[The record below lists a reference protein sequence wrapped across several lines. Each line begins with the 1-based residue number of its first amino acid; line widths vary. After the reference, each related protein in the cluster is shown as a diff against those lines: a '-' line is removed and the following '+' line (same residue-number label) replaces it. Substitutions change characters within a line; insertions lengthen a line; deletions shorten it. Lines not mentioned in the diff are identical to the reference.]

1 MIILICVCAAFL
13 CAVLLRGR
21 RRSQRAVAEYSRQL
35 NITRG
40 DTVILPDG
48 QRGIVIVS
56 ATDTLIVETENGDM
70 YSVERWVCHEH
81 SRADI

>member
-21 RRSQRAVAEYSRQL
+21 RRAVAEYSRQL

-56 ATDTLIVETENGDM
+56 ATDTLIVETEKGDM
-70 YSVERWVCHEH
+70 YSVERWVCHEY

>member
-1 MIILICVCAAFL
+1 MCVCAAFFF
-13 CAVLLRGR
+13 AVLLRGR
-21 RRSQRAVAEYSRQL
+21 RRSQRAVAGYSRQL
-35 NITRG
+35 NIMRG
-40 DTVILPDG
+40 DMIILPDG

-56 ATDTLIVETENGDM
+56 ASDTLIVETEKGDM